1 MNVFRKNKIFRQL
14 SLANVLSIA
23 GDSLFYLALVTYASQ
38 LKQYSLIISIIALLE
53 TLPNLLESLSGYFSD
68 QTKYRFQWLIVSGFI
83 RGILYCFV
91 GILFASSWQAWLIIC
106 VTISINFVSDCFGT
120 FSNSLRIPIIRR
132 ICTNDELEEALGLT
146 NSFGQIIRF
155 IAQFLGAALLALVSY
170 SGLAY
175 LNAISFFLVSVI
187 FLFIQKS
194 MDTSSVATN
203 EEDGARKK
211 IERQSYWHSLKK
223 AINQIRYQPKLFQ
236 MVFQVGI
243 INGLLAAFLPL
254 LQIIFV
260 EKTKMIIGNY
270 SFTVALTGAVLTLSL
285 AMGSLFGVP
294 LFKKVQLATVVLC
307 LNLFIIIF
315 LISCFYENFVVILSG
330 LAIIGFLVGVST
342 PKLSGWLMTS
352 VDSQQLAISVGLIN
366 SILVMMAPLVMSIFS
381 LISSFHRIQALI
393 IYLLLL
399 SGGCLM
405 LSYITNR
412 K

>member
-203 EEDGARKK
+203 EEDGARKQ

-260 EKTKMIIGNY
+260 ENTKMI
-270 SFTVALTGAVLTLSL
+270 L
-285 AMGSLFGVP
+285 
-294 LFKKVQLATVVLC
+294 
-307 LNLFIIIF
+307 
-315 LISCFYENFVVILSG
+315 
-330 LAIIGFLVGVST
+330 
-342 PKLSGWLMTS
+342 
-352 VDSQQLAISVGLIN
+352 
-366 SILVMMAPLVMSIFS
+366 
-381 LISSFHRIQALI
+381 
-393 IYLLLL
+393 
-399 SGGCLM
+399 
-405 LSYITNR
+405 
-412 K
+412 

>member
-175 LNAISFFLVSVI
+175 LNAISFS
-187 FLFIQKS
+187 
-194 MDTSSVATN
+194 
-203 EEDGARKK
+203 
-211 IERQSYWHSLKK
+211 
-223 AINQIRYQPKLFQ
+223 
-236 MVFQVGI
+236 
-243 INGLLAAFLPL
+243 
-254 LQIIFV
+254 
-260 EKTKMIIGNY
+260 
-270 SFTVALTGAVLTLSL
+270 
-285 AMGSLFGVP
+285 
-294 LFKKVQLATVVLC
+294 
-307 LNLFIIIF
+307 
-315 LISCFYENFVVILSG
+315 
-330 LAIIGFLVGVST
+330 
-342 PKLSGWLMTS
+342 
-352 VDSQQLAISVGLIN
+352 
-366 SILVMMAPLVMSIFS
+366 
-381 LISSFHRIQALI
+381 
-393 IYLLLL
+393 
-399 SGGCLM
+399 
-405 LSYITNR
+405 
-412 K
+412 

>member
-1 MNVFRKNKIFRQL
+1 M
-14 SLANVLSIA
+14 
-23 GDSLFYLALVTYASQ
+23 
-38 LKQYSLIISIIALLE
+38 IALLE

-203 EEDGARKK
+203 EEDGARKQ

-315 LISCFYENFVVILSG
+315 LISCFYANFVVILSG